1 MRKPIISLLFI
12 STLSA
17 SALADTAG
25 KLEVTSQAF
34 ADGESIPSEFTCDS
48 TQSSPPLA
56 WANMPKDTKSLAL
69 LVEDPDATKGIVTH
83 WLVTGLS
90 PTTTQLDAAAPL
102 PRGAIAGK
110 NEKGVAGYMGPCP
123 PTGMH
128 HYHFRVFA
136 LDTTLGR
143 QKDRAA
149 FLTAI
154 QGHVL
159 ASGDLVGTYQ
169 KQARH

>member
-1 MRKPIISLLFI
+1 MRTPIILFI

-17 SALADTAG
+17 GALADTAG

-34 ADGESIPSEFTCDS
+34 AEGESIPSEFTCDS

-56 WANMPKDTKSLAL
+56 WSGIPKDTKSVAI
-69 LVEDPDATKGIVTH
+69 LVEDPDAPKGTVTH

-90 PTTTQLDAAAPL
+90 PTTTSLDAAAPL
-102 PRGAIAGK
+102 PAGAIAGK

-123 PTGMH
+123 PTGRH

-136 LDTTLGR
+136 LDAT
-143 QKDRAA
+143 
-149 FLTAI
+149 LTAKTRATFLPAI
-154 QGHVL
+154 TGHVL
-159 ASGDLVGTYQ
+159 ASGELVGTYE